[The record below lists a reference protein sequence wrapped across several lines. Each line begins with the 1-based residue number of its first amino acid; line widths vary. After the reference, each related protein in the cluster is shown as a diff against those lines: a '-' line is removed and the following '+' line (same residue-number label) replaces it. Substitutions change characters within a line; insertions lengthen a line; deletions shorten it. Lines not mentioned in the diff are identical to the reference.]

1 MKVFAAKDS
10 VAWNRVV
17 EKSPFSVLH
26 HKYEIFSTFT
36 SKKVLPLIFQ
46 EGKHSLLLPLEIVD
60 FLGFR
65 IATSN
70 IYSYASILPSDSEAV
85 FLIPAAL
92 EQAKRF
98 LLNQGFDLFAMSSP
112 TFLSEPYSNAISSWF
127 VTKKASSVPLY
138 AHLLDVRGKMFEDVW
153 TKDFS
158 KHARN
163 AARKAEKVGVHVSE
177 VEDVESW
184 IDDLVVCNI
193 SSLRRQG
200 RIETSRKC
208 DRAMFLEYLTRHV
221 RLLGDHFR
229 VFGAFFDSRLV
240 AYMTTIEY
248 NKLVMITSAMSRS
261 RYLLKRPND
270 ALLTHIAR
278 HACEAGF
285 DWVYYSFD
293 RVSRFQDKPSL
304 LPSLVRFKFEH
315 GFKEVLVPVYRLG
328 LTRAGKILGWLLS
341 AYTDALV
348 GSAYLPQVLRDGL
361 QQFYDRYSRSEALR
375 VLLRT

>member
-1 MKVFAAKDS
+1 MEIRIASDPATWDAIVDQ
-10 VAWNRVV
+10 
-17 EKSPFSVLH
+17 SPYSVLH
-26 HKYEIFSTFT
+26 HKYEMCSGGRKTLHL
-36 SKKVLPLIFQ
+36 VFQ
-46 EGKHSLLLPLEIVD
+46 EKEHYLLFPLQMIKM
-60 FLGFR
+60 LGFK
-65 IATSN
+65 IARSP
-70 IYSYASILPSDSEAV
+70 IYYHASLLPSDVNAV
-85 FLIPAAL
+85 CFIPQAL
-92 EQAKRF
+92 EQTVQF
-98 LLNQGFDLFAMSSP
+98 LRKLDIDLLVTSVP
-112 TFLSEPYSNAISSWF
+112 TFLSKSYTNALSSWF
-127 VTKKASSVPLY
+127 IMNKAMFEFIYPHMLNVNGKK
-138 AHLLDVRGKMFEDVW
+138 FEDVW

-177 VEDVESW
+177 VEDVKPW
-184 IDDLVVCNI
+184 IDDLILCNI

-208 DRAMFLEYLTRHV
+208 DRAMFLEYLTQHV

-248 NKLVMITSAMSRS
+248 NKLVLITSAMSWS
-261 RYLLKRPND
+261 KYLSKRPND
-270 ALLTHIAR
+270 ALLTYILR

-304 LPSLVRFKFEH
+304 LPSLVKFKFEH
-315 GFKEVLVPVYRLG
+315 GFKEIRVPVYRLG
-328 LTRAGKILGWLLS
+328 LTCAGKVLGWLLS
-341 AYTDALV
+341 AYTDAFV

-361 QQFYDRYSRSEALR
+361 QQLYDRYSRSEALR
-375 VLLRT
+375 GLLRS